1 MFRFFAALAVLVM
14 MACAPAGPVVQDPEK
29 VNDVLIS
36 FMTKAQAGFW
46 DEAMQ
51 NITYEERNQ
60 MMDGDIV
67 KPEYELAIR
76 RVKLSAITKMPFSL
90 DSKGRLVGIK
100 AVLDASNLRYTT
112 SDEQRS
118 VNLNELDKARTE
130 RINRMREEGQKILEE
145 QNREQEQG
153 KDVIY
158 TNRLTEEERL
168 KALQGEAVST
178 KAEAIAVDEWQE
190 STAEEPS
197 AEETSSEESPENS
210 ALENDPSADE
220 LPSEESDSDE
230 TGSGWR

>member
-1 MFRFFAALAVLVM
+1 MFRFFAVLAVLVI

-29 VNDVLIS
+29 VNDVLIT

-100 AVLDASNLRYTT
+100 AVLDATNIRYTT

-118 VNLNELDKARTE
+118 VNLNELDKSRTE

-145 QNREQEQG
+145 QNREQEQA

-178 KAEAIAVDEWQE
+178 KADAIAVDEWQE
-190 STAEEPS
+190 SSAEEPTP
-197 AEETSSEESPENS
+197 EESSEEGASVDDMS
-210 ALENDPSADE
+210 SDE
-220 LPSEESDSDE
+220 LPSEDLPSEESGSDE